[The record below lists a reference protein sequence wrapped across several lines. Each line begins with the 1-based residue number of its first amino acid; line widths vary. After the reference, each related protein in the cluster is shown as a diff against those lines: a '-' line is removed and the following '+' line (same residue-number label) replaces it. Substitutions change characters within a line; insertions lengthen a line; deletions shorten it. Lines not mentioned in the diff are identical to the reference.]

1 MSRRRIA
8 AYLMI
13 LVLVLNAIRLVWM
26 QQQVPTSRM
35 QASDGVLDLRGWDAQ
50 QSPLLLLDGEWLFY
64 PFKLIDPG
72 AESDS
77 STGGKLVTLPSG
89 WQDDLQAAGST
100 ALGYASYRLK
110 LLLNPSDANA
120 YSIRVPS
127 LPSSSALY
135 VNGERIGGSGVP
147 AERAEDYAAG
157 NVPFTGTFA
166 SGGAVVDIVLH
177 VANFD
182 NRALSGVMQ
191 HIKFGTE
198 EAVRKSY
205 AISSSFQAAMV
216 LLLIMHAAYSVALYV
231 MGTRHKALLP
241 FTLLMVSALLS
252 IATDDDRILQDWFG
266 VDYLWAWKLFNL
278 SFLGSSAFLMLFA
291 RQLMP
296 NFGRLATCTRWISVL
311 CAIYALL
318 VLALPPAVVSGADML
333 HTALTFAPFVVVP
346 YYAYRATR
354 SNERDMI
361 YILLGMTAIGNN
373 LLWGAAKM
381 TGLVTSDYYPFDMLV
396 TFALFAMYW
405 FKGYFRTFQKT
416 AQLAEQLQAADKQK
430 DDYLVTTSHE
440 LRNPL
445 HSMLNM
451 AAAVVESGGR
461 LDEARNRER
470 LELLISVGKRMSVLL
485 DDLADLKR
493 FEDNRVRLRP
503 ANLRLS
509 AVASGALDMVRYMT
523 EGKPIRLENGVP
535 DSLPLVYADKHR
547 LIQILFNLLH
557 NAIKFTD
564 KGVVRV
570 SAFEENGKVRV
581 EVADTG
587 IGIDEQ
593 MIDRIFLP
601 YEQGSFTESG
611 KPAGLGLGL
620 AIARQLVELHGGALT
635 VKSAPGQGSSFA
647 FSLPLAASAEPEEL
661 PAESV
666 FAYEALDR
674 TAIAVAAASRAAD
687 AESDAGLTESGP
699 ARGDRPR
706 VLAVDDDPVNLR
718 MLRCLLQ
725 PEGCELVTAASGAE
739 ALALLNDGPWDLLI
753 ADVMMPRMSGYELT
767 RRVRERFSLTELP
780 ILLLTARSR
789 PEDIEAGFR
798 AGAND
803 YVTKPVE
810 RIELRFRVRA
820 LTDVAR
826 AARIQARTE
835 AAWLQAQ
842 IEPHF
847 LFNTLNAVIALS
859 EIDID
864 RTRHLLQTFGDY
876 LRASFDFRNAEQ
888 LVPLQQELE
897 LVRAYL
903 MIEQARFGERI
914 RIEWQVDDRLE
925 LLIPPLTIQP
935 LVENAVRH
943 GLRAQ
948 GGTIRI
954 AVADQGAYAEI
965 TVQDDGIGMNEQTI
979 AQLPHIA
986 PAGSG
991 PRKGIGLQNTYYRL
1005 KRLYG
1010 EGLRIQSAP
1019 GQGTSVS
1026 FAVRK

>member
-13 LVLVLNAIRLVWM
+13 LVLVLTAIRLVWI
-26 QQQVPTSRM
+26 QQQVPASRM
-35 QASDGVLDLRGWDAQ
+35 QASGGVLDLRGWNAQ
-50 QSPLLLLDGEWLFY
+50 QSQLLLLDGEWLFY
-64 PFKLIDPG
+64 PFELIDPA
-72 AESDS
+72 AESDRTS
-77 STGGKLVTLPSG
+77 GGKLVKLPSDWNG
-89 WQDDLQAAGST
+89 DLKAEGNA

-110 LLLNPSDANA
+110 LLLNPADANA

-182 NRALSGVMQ
+182 NRALSGIMQ
-191 HIKFGTE
+191 PIKFGTE
-198 EAVRKSY
+198 AAVRKAY
-205 AISSSFQAAMV
+205 TISSSFQAAMV
-216 LLLIMHAAYSVALYV
+216 LLLFMHAAYSIALYA

-241 FTLLMVSALLS
+241 FTMLMVSALIS

-266 VDYLWAWKLFNL
+266 VDYLWAWKLFNV
-278 SFLGSSAFLMLFA
+278 SFLGVSAFLLLFA
-291 RQLMP
+291 KQLMP
-296 NFGRLATCTRWISVL
+296 YFGRLATLTRWFSAI

-318 VLALPPAVVSGADML
+318 VLVLPPAVLSRADML
-333 HTALTFAPFVVVP
+333 HTVLIFVPFFVVP

-354 SNERDMI
+354 MNDRDMI
-361 YILLGMTAIGNN
+361 YILLGMTAISNN
-373 LLWGAAKM
+373 LLWGVAKM

-396 TFALFAMYW
+396 TFTLFAMYW

-430 DDYLVTTSHE
+430 DDFLVNTSHE

-445 HSMLNM
+445 HSILNM
-451 AAAVVESGGR
+451 AAAVMESGGR
-461 LDEARNRER
+461 TDEARNRER
-470 LELLISVGKRMSVLL
+470 LELLIAVGKRMSVLL

-523 EGKPIRLENGVP
+523 LGKPIRLENDVP
-535 DSLPLVYADKHR
+535 DSLPFVYADEHR

-564 KGVVRV
+564 EGVVRIR
-570 SAFEENGKVRV
+570 AFEKNGKVRV
-581 EVADTG
+581 EVMDTG
-587 IGIDEQ
+587 IGIDER

-601 YEQGSFTESG
+601 YEQGFPESG
-611 KPAGLGLGL
+611 KAAGLGLGL

-635 VKSAPGQGSSFA
+635 AKSIPGQGSSFA
-647 FSLPLAASAEPEEL
+647 FSLPLASSAEAEEP
-661 PAESV
+661 PAVSAA
-666 FAYEALDR
+666 AYDALDR
-674 TAIAVAAASRAAD
+674 TAIAVAAASREAD
-687 AESDAGLTESGP
+687 AEGNVGLTESAP

-718 MLRCLLQ
+718 VLQVVLQ
-725 PEGCELVTAASGAE
+725 PESCELVTAAGGEE

-789 PEDIEAGFR
+789 TEDIETGFR

-803 YVTKPVE
+803 YVTKPVD
-810 RIELRFRVRA
+810 RIELRSRVRA
-820 LTDVAR
+820 LTGVAR

-847 LFNTLNAVIALS
+847 LFNTINAVIALS

-876 LRASFDFRNAEQ
+876 LRASFDSRNAEQ

-914 RIEWQVDDRLE
+914 RIEWQVDAHLE

-954 AVADQGAYAEI
+954 AVVDQGTHAEI
-965 TVQDDGIGMNEQTI
+965 TVHDDGFGMDEKRSRNCRKSRQ
-979 AQLPHIA
+979 
-986 PAGSG
+986 PAAA
-991 PRKGIGLQNTYYRL
+991 REKA
-1005 KRLYG
+1005 
-1010 EGLRIQSAP
+1010 SACKIH
-1019 GQGTSVS
+1019 TT
-1026 FAVRK
+1026 A

>member
-1 MSRRRIA
+1 M
-8 AYLMI
+8 
-13 LVLVLNAIRLVWM
+13 
-26 QQQVPTSRM
+26 
-35 QASDGVLDLRGWDAQ
+35 
-50 QSPLLLLDGEWLFY
+50 
-64 PFKLIDPG
+64 
-72 AESDS
+72 
-77 STGGKLVTLPSG
+77 
-89 WQDDLQAAGST
+89 
-100 ALGYASYRLK
+100 
-110 LLLNPSDANA
+110 
-120 YSIRVPS
+120 
-127 LPSSSALY
+127 
-135 VNGERIGGSGVP
+135 
-147 AERAEDYAAG
+147 
-157 NVPFTGTFA
+157 
-166 SGGAVVDIVLH
+166 
-177 VANFD
+177 
-182 NRALSGVMQ
+182 
-191 HIKFGTE
+191 
-198 EAVRKSY
+198 
-205 AISSSFQAAMV
+205 
-216 LLLIMHAAYSVALYV
+216 
-231 MGTRHKALLP
+231 
-241 FTLLMVSALLS
+241 
-252 IATDDDRILQDWFG
+252 
-266 VDYLWAWKLFNL
+266 
-278 SFLGSSAFLMLFA
+278 
-291 RQLMP
+291 
-296 NFGRLATCTRWISVL
+296 
-311 CAIYALL
+311 
-318 VLALPPAVVSGADML
+318 
-333 HTALTFAPFVVVP
+333 
-346 YYAYRATR
+346 
-354 SNERDMI
+354 
-361 YILLGMTAIGNN
+361 
-373 LLWGAAKM
+373 
-381 TGLVTSDYYPFDMLV
+381 
-396 TFALFAMYW
+396 
-405 FKGYFRTFQKT
+405 
-416 AQLAEQLQAADKQK
+416 
-430 DDYLVTTSHE
+430 
-440 LRNPL
+440 
-445 HSMLNM
+445 
-451 AAAVVESGGR
+451 
-461 LDEARNRER
+461 
-470 LELLISVGKRMSVLL
+470 
-485 DDLADLKR
+485 
-493 FEDNRVRLRP
+493 
-503 ANLRLS
+503 
-509 AVASGALDMVRYMT
+509 
-523 EGKPIRLENGVP
+523 
-535 DSLPLVYADKHR
+535 
-547 LIQILFNLLH
+547 
-557 NAIKFTD
+557 
-564 KGVVRV
+564 
-570 SAFEENGKVRV
+570 
-581 EVADTG
+581 DTG
-587 IGIDEQ
+587 IGIDER

-601 YEQGSFTESG
+601 YEQGFPESG
-611 KPAGLGLGL
+611 KAAGLGLGL

-635 VKSAPGQGSSFA
+635 AKSTPGQGSSFA
-647 FSLPLAASAEPEEL
+647 FSLPLASSAEAEEP
-661 PAESV
+661 PAVSAA
-666 FAYEALDR
+666 AYDALDR
-674 TAIAVAAASRAAD
+674 TAIAVAAASREAD
-687 AESDAGLTESGP
+687 AEGDVGLAESAP

-718 MLRCLLQ
+718 VLQVVLQ
-725 PEGCELVTAASGAE
+725 PESCELVTAAGGEE

-789 PEDIEAGFR
+789 TEDIETGFR

-803 YVTKPVE
+803 YVTKPVD
-810 RIELRFRVRA
+810 RIELRSRVRA